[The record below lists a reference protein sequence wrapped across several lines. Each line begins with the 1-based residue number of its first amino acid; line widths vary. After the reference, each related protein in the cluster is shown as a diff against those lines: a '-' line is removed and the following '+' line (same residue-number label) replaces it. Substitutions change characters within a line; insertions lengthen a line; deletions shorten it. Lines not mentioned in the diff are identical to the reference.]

1 MILRRIWALT
11 ALAALA
17 ACGGGEP
24 AQEAPVA
31 ETAAP
36 ASTPAATPATAS
48 ATVDLTG
55 VTLPEGVTAEMVNAG
70 AAAWPPQACI
80 ACHGPDAH
88 GVASLGPNLTDATWL
103 HSDGSY
109 PAIVNQIKTGVPQP
123 KEAAGPMLPRGGTTI
138 DDALVA
144 NLAAY
149 IWAIS
154 HKGSR
159 PAAAAGPGCRRPAAS
174 RSPGASRPRGF
185 PSPSPSF
192 PGSPP

>member
-1 MILRRIWALT
+1 MIHRRIWALA

-24 AQEAPVA
+24 AQEAPAA
-31 ETAAP
+31 EPAAP
-36 ASTPAATPATAS
+36 ASTPAAAPS

-70 AAAWPPQACI
+70 ATAWPTQACI
-80 ACHGPDAH
+80 ACHGPDAK
-88 GVASLGPNLTDATWL
+88 GVMSLGPNLTDGTWL

-109 PAIVNQIKTGVPQP
+109 PALVTLINTGVPQP
-123 KEAAGPMLPRGGTTI
+123 KESAGPMLPRGGTNI
-138 DDALVA
+138 DDAMVA

-154 HKGSR
+154 HKG
-159 PAAAAGPGCRRPAAS
+159 G
-174 RSPGASRPRGF
+174 
-185 PSPSPSF
+185 
-192 PGSPP
+192 

>member
-1 MILRRIWALT
+1 MIHRRIWALT
-11 ALAALA
+11 ALAVLA

-24 AQEAPVA
+24 AQEAPAA

-36 ASTPAATPATAS
+36 AETPAAAPA

-70 AAAWPPQACI
+70 AAAWPTQACI
-80 ACHGPDAH
+80 ACHGPDAL

-109 PAIVNQIKTGVPQP
+109 AAIVNQINTGVLQP

-138 DDALVA
+138 DDAMVA

-149 IWAIS
+149 IFAIS
-154 HKGSR
+154 HKG
-159 PAAAAGPGCRRPAAS
+159 A
-174 RSPGASRPRGF
+174 
-185 PSPSPSF
+185 
-192 PGSPP
+192 